1 MISKVGFMQGRLSPV
16 IKGKIQ
22 SFPWNTWQK
31 EIITAKKIGFNFM
44 EWTLDQDDLY
54 KNPLMTKEGQKLIN
68 IICKKNNFSIPSLT
82 GDCFMQAPFWKS
94 QNTRERNNLKND
106 FKQVLISCSNV
117 DINLVVIPLVDNGS
131 LDNKEQEDYLINFL
145 LEQVEMTSKL
155 GIKIVFESDYGPLE
169 LSKFISRLDSLNFG
183 INYDIGNSA
192 ALGFDPVEEFQAI
205 GNRILNIHIKDRY
218 INGETVELGLGN
230 ANFSL
235 VFEQLRLQKYNS
247 NYILQTA
254 RATNSQSHSEILL
267 KYKNFVEFWLKKNEA

>member
-16 IKGKIQ
+16 IKDKIQ
-22 SFPWNTWQK
+22 SFPWNTWQQ
-31 EIITAKKIGFNFM
+31 EIITAKKIGFNLM

-94 QNTRERNNLKND
+94 RNISERNNLKND
-106 FKQVLISCSNV
+106 FKQILISCSNV
-117 DINLVVIPLVDNGS
+117 DISLVVIPLVDNGS
-131 LDNKEQEDYLINFL
+131 LDNKEQEDYLIKFL

-169 LSKFISRLDSLNFG
+169 LSNFISRLDSLNFG

-192 ALGFDPVEEFQAI
+192 ALGFDPVEELQAI
-205 GNRILNIHIKDRY
+205 GNRILNVHVKDRY

-235 VFEQLRLQKYNS
+235 VFEQLRLQKYKS